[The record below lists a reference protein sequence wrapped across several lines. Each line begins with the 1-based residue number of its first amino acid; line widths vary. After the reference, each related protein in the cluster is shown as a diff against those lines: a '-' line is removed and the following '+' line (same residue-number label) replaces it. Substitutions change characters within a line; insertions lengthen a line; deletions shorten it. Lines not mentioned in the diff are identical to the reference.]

1 MKIKLIDKDN
11 PIPSNRM
18 ICFNNRGY
26 DSEIIKKINSGIQ
39 VNVDKCPKLS
49 LEYVKKV
56 KKGDK

>member
-39 VNVDKCPKLS
+39 VNVDKCPNPS

-56 KKGDK
+56 KKGVK